1 MYIKHYKQKS
11 VVRKTVTLTS
21 LQKPQLLP
29 LSILL
34 NFVHPLLR
42 LYLLCYF
49 AVILCFIHFRGRSH
63 SLKFDKF
70 RDTAS
75 PFNLKNIKVTFSF
88 RYPEDSQLG
97 DVI

>member
-1 MYIKHYKQKS
+1 MYIEHYKQKS

-70 RDTAS
+70 RDTAPLNS
-75 PFNLKNIKVTFSF
+75 IRIKLISG
-88 RYPEDSQLG
+88 YYG
-97 DVI
+97 